1 MDENHYRATRRRAS
15 LVAPGSDER
24 KARKALF
31 SNADE
36 VILDLEDAVTSANKD
51 LARTLVSTLVH
62 EFGRART
69 ISVRINGLT
78 TPWARDDLIACGA
91 LGESLTSVIVPKVES
106 ADELLEAE
114 HILFTA
120 GGNHTTLQALIETP
134 LGVQNADSIA
144 RATPRLQA
152 AIIGYADLG
161 AALGRSRSALP
172 EHWLAV
178 QDRILIACRAAGV
191 AAIDGPF
198 LGITDDDAFRRA
210 AHWTSALGFDGKW
223 VIHPAQIDS
232 ATTAFTPSDDA
243 VNDARRVLTALEEAE
258 TLGSG
263 AAQLDGQMLDEAVA
277 VAARRTLARAEGV
290 TV

>member
-36 VILDLEDAVTSANKD
+36 VILDLEDAVTSANKN

-91 LGESLTSVIVPKVES
+91 LGESLTSVIVPTVES

-120 GGNHTTLQALIETP
+120 GGHHTTLQALIETP

-161 AALGRSRSALP
+161 AAL
-172 EHWLAV
+172 
-178 QDRILIACRAAGV
+178 ACRAAGV

>member
-1 MDENHYRATRRRAS
+1 MDENHYRSTRRRAS

-24 KARKALF
+24 KARKAIA
-31 SNADE
+31 SSADE

-51 LARTLVSTLVH
+51 LARALVTALVQ
-62 EFGRART
+62 EFGATRT
-69 ISVRINGLT
+69 ISVRINGLA

-106 ADELLEAE
+106 SDELLEAE
-114 HILFTA
+114 QILATA
-120 GGNHTTLQALIETP
+120 GGHHTTLQALIETP

-144 RATPRLQA
+144 RATPRLQG

-198 LGITDDDAFRRA
+198 LGIADDDAFRRA

-232 ATTAFTPSDDA
+232 ATGAFTPSEDT
-243 VNDARRVLTALEEAE
+243 VSEARRVLTALEEAE

>member
-120 GGNHTTLQALIETP
+120 GGHHTTLQALI
-134 LGVQNADSIA
+134 
-144 RATPRLQA
+144 
-152 AIIGYADLG
+152 
-161 AALGRSRSALP
+161 
-172 EHWLAV
+172 
-178 QDRILIACRAAGV
+178 
-191 AAIDGPF
+191 
-198 LGITDDDAFRRA
+198 
-210 AHWTSALGFDGKW
+210 
-223 VIHPAQIDS
+223 
-232 ATTAFTPSDDA
+232 
-243 VNDARRVLTALEEAE
+243 
-258 TLGSG
+258 
-263 AAQLDGQMLDEAVA
+263 
-277 VAARRTLARAEGV
+277 
-290 TV
+290 